1 MGNASPTGSYHNS
14 SLPRSSKKQK
24 YSPNAQYSPMA
35 KHFSF
40 IHSPAHSEGDRP
52 LPLPPQETVAV
63 GQPLSKYDTSTQS
76 QPFLDG
82 ETESIGTAK
91 RDHEMRRLSS
101 SMDCLLLSE
110 ENGSISKKSSFSRL
124 EAEPYLQ
131 PVDIQTILGTRPPPL
146 PPFPPTPKSGR
157 DKQPSLFR
165 SMRWPS
171 SSHARPPLPQMDTG
185 NSPTVSRSKSV
196 KTMGHRRTK
205 SDHMILEHSDLI
217 PPTPPPQDKDIPPP
231 IPPRDTPKHTPSK
244 VTTPTPSSAT
254 SGHSHASS
262 SVKSPIE
269 SSLDFP
275 QSKMEGFQRFIDSE
289 NPRVS
294 RRSEEEDED
303 NVSVISGPFEEIGDG
318 SKATGGPQT
327 EVAGRNSLERTST
340 PSDKSS
346 TLGST
351 KHVMPNITNEE
362 DDPSSL
368 YCRIE
373 EYPGYMP
380 MAPAA
385 ASIPLTDRRQTVPYV
400 RQHGGGAEHSDRRQ
414 TVPYLMQHGW
424 GAEHEEVEAVG
435 MKKAVSY
442 SNTQSHLQNTPTKK
456 RAISSA
462 SVMPWGKIASMW
474 KRQQPV
480 DDLIVEEPSSAP
492 YHSYMSNTLPAPHRQ
507 RPRSPN
513 LPRPLPPS
521 PIKPIHL
528 SNDSLCRRGSGGG
541 GGNIYEVIDEEFVN
555 RVKGR
560 KVSSALG
567 HVSQW
572 APPVDPRNMTEY
584 LQIVQMFFSV
594 PEIHSK
600 WVETVSSVVP
610 DADPNDYPPP
620 FYSPPTDS
628 VEPDTTQTQGDCT
641 AINAEPD
648 MPTEEQKQPSQ
659 EATADDDQIPVHL
672 PNPAASPKLPTPH
685 GTPLQLKRSQ
695 FPSPRIIAQDSPLM
709 LRKAASRENFIEQL
723 NLQLRND
730 SDSDTDEDDDS
741 DTDSDSESEIDQ
753 VTDYQHESHD
763 HAEQMETDQ
772 ATILMAKSR
781 PDQQSDL
788 DMALNFLV
796 STDSDLV
803 DTDSIMKSPRSN
815 GNHYLTSSGEV
826 TEMDCSS
833 ETLSLVP
840 RRDRRKGEFNGSAR
854 NYDSGIST
862 SHSQTFDSDGC
873 SQNNE
878 SEC

>member
-1 MGNASPTGSYHNS
+1 
-14 SLPRSSKKQK
+14 
-24 YSPNAQYSPMA
+24 
-35 KHFSF
+35 
-40 IHSPAHSEGDRP
+40 
-52 LPLPPQETVAV
+52 
-63 GQPLSKYDTSTQS
+63 
-76 QPFLDG
+76 
-82 ETESIGTAK
+82 
-91 RDHEMRRLSS
+91 
-101 SMDCLLLSE
+101 
-110 ENGSISKKSSFSRL
+110 
-124 EAEPYLQ
+124 
-131 PVDIQTILGTRPPPL
+131 
-146 PPFPPTPKSGR
+146 
-157 DKQPSLFR
+157 
-165 SMRWPS
+165 
-171 SSHARPPLPQMDTG
+171 
-185 NSPTVSRSKSV
+185 
-196 KTMGHRRTK
+196 
-205 SDHMILEHSDLI
+205 
-217 PPTPPPQDKDIPPP
+217 
-231 IPPRDTPKHTPSK
+231 
-244 VTTPTPSSAT
+244 
-254 SGHSHASS
+254 
-262 SVKSPIE
+262 
-269 SSLDFP
+269 
-275 QSKMEGFQRFIDSE
+275 
-289 NPRVS
+289 
-294 RRSEEEDED
+294 
-303 NVSVISGPFEEIGDG
+303 
-318 SKATGGPQT
+318 
-327 EVAGRNSLERTST
+327 
-340 PSDKSS
+340 
-346 TLGST
+346 
-351 KHVMPNITNEE
+351 
-362 DDPSSL
+362 
-368 YCRIE
+368 
-373 EYPGYMP
+373 MP

>member
-1 MGNASPTGSYHNS
+1 
-14 SLPRSSKKQK
+14 
-24 YSPNAQYSPMA
+24 
-35 KHFSF
+35 
-40 IHSPAHSEGDRP
+40 
-52 LPLPPQETVAV
+52 
-63 GQPLSKYDTSTQS
+63 
-76 QPFLDG
+76 
-82 ETESIGTAK
+82 
-91 RDHEMRRLSS
+91 MRRLSS
-101 SMDCLLLSE
+101 SMDCLLLPD
-110 ENGSISKKSSFSRL
+110 ENGSISKSSFSRL

-171 SSHARPPLPQMDTG
+171 SNHARPPLLQMDTG

-205 SDHMILEHSDLI
+205 SDHLILEHSDSI
-217 PPTPPPQDKDIPPP
+217 PPTPPPRDKDIPPP

-275 QSKMEGFQRFIDSE
+275 QSKMERFQRFTGIADSE

-346 TLGST
+346 TLGSS
-351 KHVMPNITNEE
+351 KYVMPNITDEE
-362 DDPSSL
+362 DDPSSH

-373 EYPGYMP
+373 EYPEYMP

-385 ASIPLTDRRQTVPYV
+385 VSIPQSDRRQTVPYV
-400 RQHGGGAEHSDRRQ
+400 RQHVGGAEHSDRRQ
-414 TVPYLMQHGW
+414 TVPYVRQQGG
-424 GAEHEEVEAVG
+424 GAEQEEVEAVG
-435 MKKAVSY
+435 MKKATSY

-456 RAISSA
+456 RATSNA

-474 KRQQPV
+474 KKTQPA
-480 DDLIVEEPSSAP
+480 DDFIIEEPPAH

-507 RPRSPN
+507 SPRSPN

-521 PIKPIHL
+521 PTKPIHL
-528 SNDSLCRRGSGGG
+528 SNDSLCRRGSG

-560 KVSSALG
+560 KASSALG

-572 APPVDPRNMTEY
+572 APPVDPHNMTEY
-584 LQIVQMFFSV
+584 LQVVQLFFSV

-620 FYSPPTDS
+620 FYSPPTESD
-628 VEPDTTQTQGDCT
+628 EPDTTQTQGDRT
-641 AINAEPD
+641 TIDTEPNIS
-648 MPTEEQKQPSQ
+648 TEEQKQPSQ
-659 EATADDDQIPVHL
+659 ETTAGDDQIPVHL
-672 PNPAASPKLPTPH
+672 PNPAAGPKLPTPH

-695 FPSPRIIAQDSPLM
+695 FPSPRIIAHDSPLM

-763 HAEQMETDQ
+763 HAEQMEADQ
-772 ATILMAKSR
+772 ATALMVKSR

-788 DMALNFLV
+788 DVALNFLV

-803 DTDSIMKSPRSN
+803 DTDSMMKSPRSN

-826 TEMDCSS
+826 TEMECSS

-840 RRDRRKGEFNGSAR
+840 RRNHRRGEFNGGAR